1 MNIET
6 LIKKVKEYNPDSNEK
21 LIKEAYEYA
30 EKKHKGQ
37 KRESGEDYITH
48 PLNVAYILAEL
59 KLDDDT
65 IAAALLHDVLE
76 DTGSTL
82 EELKK
87 LFGPAIPSLVDGV
100 TKITE
105 LKKKNFEEYH
115 AESIR
120 KVIMASAK
128 DIRVIFIKLAD
139 KLHNMRTLNT
149 FREEKRKR
157 IAKEVMDVYAP
168 IAYKLGLANLKSELE
183 DLSFKY
189 LETEV
194 YKELEQ
200 KIAKSMKQ
208 REKEIERVRI
218 ALEKILKD
226 NGINSLKIFGRPKHI
241 YSIYK
246 KMQKKNK
253 TFEEIYDL
261 AALRIITQTVKDC
274 YEIIGIIHNTWKP
287 IPNQFDDY
295 IAIPKSNLYQ
305 SLHTAVIGPTG
316 QPVEIQVRTD
326 DMDSIA
332 EEGIAAHWKYK
343 GVKGDAKFD
352 QKLSWLRQMLDWQKE
367 SKDYKE
373 FMEMLQVD
381 FFEDEIFTF
390 TPKGMVV
397 SLPKGS
403 TILDFAYA
411 IHSNIGDKATGA
423 KVNGKFVPLRT
434 MLKNGDQ
441 IEIITSK
448 TQKPSRDWLKIVK
461 TPKASSKIKQFIS
474 QHELIPVKRA
484 GGVIEEKRDLA
495 QWIID
500 VEGLKKPKI
509 KIAQCCNP
517 IPGESIIGYSTK
529 SERVIIHRAGCGAI
543 LKKSATAGK
552 KRVNAE
558 WLDSEGTI
566 IEIRVDAINR
576 VGLFA
581 EILNSIISLQTQMKS
596 ASAKPVTP
604 TTVECRFTMES
615 RGLQHLQSII
625 TRIQNIQDVKKV
637 YIGSMEGNKAF

>member
-1 MNIET
+1 MNIDV
-6 LIKKVKEYNPDSNEK
+6 LIKK
-21 LIKEAYEYA
+21 IKESNPKTDEELIRKAYSYA
-30 EKKHKGQ
+30 EKHHKGQ
-37 KRESGEDYITH
+37 KRESGEDYISH
-48 PLNVAYILAEL
+48 PLNVAYILAGL

-87 LFGPAIPSLVDGV
+87 QFGATIASLVDGV

-139 KLHNMRTLNT
+139 KLHNMRTLGP
-149 FREEKRKR
+149 FRDEKRKR
-157 IAKEVMDVYAP
+157 IAKEVIDVYAP
-168 IAYKLGLANLKSELE
+168 IAYKLGLANIKWELE

-189 LETEV
+189 IEPEIYT
-194 YKELEQ
+194 ELEQ
-200 KIAKSMKQ
+200 KISTSMKQ
-208 REKEIERVRI
+208 REKEIERI
-218 ALEKILKD
+218 KNILEKTLKEK
-226 NGINSLKIFGRPKHI
+226 GMAEIRVFGRPKHI

-246 KMQKKNK
+246 KMERKNK
-253 TFEEIYDL
+253 SFEEIYDL
-261 AALRIITQTVKDC
+261 TALRIITETVKEC
-274 YEIIGIIHNTWKP
+274 YEIIGIIHSMWKP

-295 IAIPKSNLYQ
+295 IAMPKSNLYQ
-305 SLHTAVIGPTG
+305 SLHTAVIGPSG
-316 QPVEIQVRTD
+316 QPVEIQVRTE
-326 DMDSIA
+326 DMDKVA

-343 GVKGDAKFD
+343 GVQGDAGFD

-373 FMEMLQVD
+373 FMEMLHVD

-397 SLPKGS
+397 SLPKGA

-423 KVNGKFVPLRT
+423 KVNGKFVPLRAT
-434 MLKNGDQ
+434 LKNGDQ

-448 TQKPSRDWLKIVK
+448 TQKPSRDWLKIV
-461 TPKASSKIKQFIS
+461 TTSKASSKIKQHFRQNEI
-474 QHELIPVKRA
+474 IPIKRA
-484 GGVIEEKRDLA
+484 GAVIEEKRGIA
-495 QWIID
+495 EWIID

-509 KIAQCCNP
+509 RIAQCCNP
-517 IPGESIIGYSTK
+517 MPGESILGYTTK
-529 SERVIIHRAGCGAI
+529 SERVTIHRAGCGAI
-543 LKKSATAGK
+543 LKKSATIGK
-552 KRVNAE
+552 KKVNAE
-558 WLDSEGTI
+558 WIDSSGSTV
-566 IEIRVDAINR
+566 EIMVDAVNR

-581 EILNSIISLQTQMKS
+581 EILNSILSLQTQMKS
-596 ASAKPVTP
+596 ASAKPITEDM
-604 TTVECRFTMES
+604 VECKFTMES
-615 RGLQHLQSII
+615 KGLQHLQDII
-625 TRIQNIQDVKKV
+625 NRVQGIKDVKKV
-637 YIGSMEGNKAF
+637 YIGSMDKA